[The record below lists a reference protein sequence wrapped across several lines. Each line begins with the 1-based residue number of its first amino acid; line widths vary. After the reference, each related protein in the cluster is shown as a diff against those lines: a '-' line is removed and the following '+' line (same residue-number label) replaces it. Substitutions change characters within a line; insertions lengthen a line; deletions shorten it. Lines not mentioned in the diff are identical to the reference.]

1 MMMTTLMTMT
11 TLRMMMMSKK
21 CQQCEKSF
29 EAKDELDNFC
39 SSECKQEA
47 LAELDSNSDECLS
60 CQ

>member
-1 MMMTTLMTMT
+1 
-11 TLRMMMMSKK
+11 MSKK

-47 LAELDSNSDECLS
+47 LAELDSNFDECLS